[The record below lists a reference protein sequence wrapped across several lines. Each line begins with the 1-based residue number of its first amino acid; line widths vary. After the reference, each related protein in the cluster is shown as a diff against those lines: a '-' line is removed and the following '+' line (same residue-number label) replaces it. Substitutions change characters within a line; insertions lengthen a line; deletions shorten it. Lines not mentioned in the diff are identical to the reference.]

1 MDLVVP
7 FAVELVPFQAD
18 LREFFVGDLGSGWIG
33 LIIEFG
39 VHFQASCCGRGSDEI
54 NNNLEADERLAAPVL
69 ANEAEQPMLDLVPLA
84 GARREV
90 THRDAQ
96 AGLVGQFLQLHF
108 P

>member
-1 MDLVVP
+1 MDLVIP
-7 FAVELVPFQAD
+7 FTVELVPFEAD
-18 LREFFVGDLGSGWIG
+18 LREFLVLDLGSGGIG
-33 LIIEFG
+33 PVIEFG
-39 VHFQASCCGRGSDEI
+39 VHFQAFCGGRGGDEI
-54 NNNLEADERLAAPVL
+54 NNDLEADERLAAPVL

-96 AGLVGQFLQLHF
+96 AGLVGQFLELHF